1 MSVSSLSPPVRLF
14 IELVLMRME
23 LFENTQS
30 SFLKISTLFQRRTNK
45 QHETIKLQP
54 VSLHSSGE
62 ALDTAESVLTTSHVM
77 SVV

>member
-1 MSVSSLSPPVRLF
+1 MSAISFSPPVRLF

-30 SFLKISTLFQRRTNK
+30 SFLKIFTVFQRRKNK
-45 QHETIKLQP
+45 QQETLKLQP

-62 ALDTAESVLTTSHVM
+62 ALTVAESVLTTSHVM
-77 SVV
+77 SEV